1 MCDALIDQGRS
12 IGDDPIGFKC
22 TKPATQRHDEKDLCL
37 TCEEILAQEPERISF
52 AIGEKNRVGV

>member
-22 TKPATQRHDEKDLCL
+22 TKTATQRHNERDLCP
-37 TCEEILAQEPERISF
+37 TCAETLAREPERISF
-52 AIGEKNRVGV
+52 ATGREA